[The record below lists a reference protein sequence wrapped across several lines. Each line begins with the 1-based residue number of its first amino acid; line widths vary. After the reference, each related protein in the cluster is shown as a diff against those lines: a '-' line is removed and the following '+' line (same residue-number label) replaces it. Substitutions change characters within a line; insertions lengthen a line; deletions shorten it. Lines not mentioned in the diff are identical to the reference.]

1 MGHIYTNRPSLG
13 NPVKQ
18 SGEENAAR
26 WQVRV
31 LRWREKLFELLEGSK
46 AGRAQSLTSM
56 LRAGAKAG
64 LSIGRPSA
72 LSKKPGSE
80 PRRPE

>member
-26 WQVRV
+26 WQVRL
-31 LRWREKLFELLEGSK
+31 LRWREKLFELLE
-46 AGRAQSLTSM
+46 Q
-56 LRAGAKAG
+56 
-64 LSIGRPSA
+64 LSVA
-72 LSKKPGSE
+72 SE
-80 PRRPE
+80 VTVRVLPLHFFEYGPCVIKSVGIRLPLGG

>member
-18 SGEENAAR
+18 SGEENPAR

-31 LRWREKLFELLEGSK
+31 LRWREKLFELLEQLSV
-46 AGRAQSLTSM
+46 ASEVTVRVLP
-56 LRAGAKAG
+56 LHFFEYGACVIKSVG
-64 LSIGRPSA
+64 IRLPLG
-72 LSKKPGSE
+72 G
-80 PRRPE
+80 